1 MGRRRLARAAPVTA
15 ATVLVALGA
24 TALAAMGAPGAIAAG
39 PADDGGVVVSVD
51 GSRYDDAPAE
61 PLFAAPPVIVPGDVV
76 TETLWVRNDGAV
88 PATLRIDATDARAT
102 VAAFADA
109 LRVSAAI
116 PPLDAG
122 AVPFGDAADCA
133 VLLRGPVLEPGE
145 RVAVAVSLSFSAA
158 TPDRVG
164 HDARATLDF
173 TASLR
178 DEAAEAAG
186 AGACGA
192 GIAIPGLPDGPA
204 SGPGGL
210 LSDTGAAPPLAA
222 LLWGA
227 ALAVAG
233 ALLVSLRIGAARS
246 RRNDPERPR

>member
-1 MGRRRLARAAPVTA
+1 MGRRRRGPAVIAVLAGLLAAA
-15 ATVLVALGA
+15 G
-24 TALAAMGAPGAIAAG
+24 ALAAGGDPAA
-39 PADDGGVVVSVD
+39 AAASSDRGGLVVSVD

-76 TETLWVRNDGAV
+76 TETLWVRNDGDV
-88 PATLRIDATDARAT
+88 PAALRIDATDARAT

-109 LRVSAAI
+109 LRVSAAV
-116 PPLDAG
+116 PPLGADAG

-145 RVAVAVSLSFSAA
+145 LMAVAVSLSFSAA

-173 TASLR
+173 SASLR

-186 AGACGA
+186 AGPCGE
-192 GIAIPGLPDGPA
+192 GVAIPGLPEGPGA
-204 SGPGGL
+204 GPGGV
-210 LSDTGAAPPLAA
+210 LSDTGAVPPLAA

-233 ALLVSLRIGAARS
+233 ALGVALRIGAARS
-246 RRNDPERPR
+246 RRDDPERRR